1 MIRRKTTKTAQVPM
15 RTVMS
20 RKTKIVAR
28 LDAGL
33 VVVDAVAAVVAAHAV
48 MKIALMKIM
57 TIQ

>member
-1 MIRRKTTKTAQVPM
+1 
-15 RTVMS
+15 MS

-33 VVVDAVAAVVAAHAV
+33 VVVDAVAAVAAVVAAHAV